1 MLKHIPKVVH
11 LTSVHPRFDTR
22 IFLKMC
28 RSLSGESYCVSLIVA
43 DNLGDEINEG
53 INIYDVGASKNRL
66 TRMLSA
72 PKRVLQKAVEL
83 DGDLYHLHDPELIPI
98 GLKLK
103 RQGKK
108 VIFDSHEDVP
118 KQLIGRHYLNSFMR
132 RILSIAF
139 AHYERY
145 ACSKLDGILT
155 STRYIRDKFVAIN
168 PRTLDINNFPIL
180 GELAAVSSDESKRD
194 SVCYLGG
201 MGALRGTKQLVEAM
215 EYVHPDTRLDLV
227 GTFSEKAF
235 EEEVRET
242 DGWKKVYEHGFLDR
256 NEVRVVLSRSLV
268 GVVNFLEAPNHVDS
282 QPNKL
287 FEYMS
292 AGVPIISSN
301 FPLWKEV
308 VEGNDCGLCVD
319 PSKPADI
326 ANAINSLVQN
336 PQRAREMGLNGK
348 KAVEEYYNWAEEEK
362 KLFAFYG
369 SLLESSK

>member
-1 MLKHIPKVVH
+1 MLKHIHKVVH

-28 RSLSGESYCVSLIVA
+28 RSLSGENYDVSLIVA
-43 DNLGDEINEG
+43 DNLGNEISEG
-53 INIYDVGASKNRL
+53 VNIYDVGASKNRL
-66 TRMLSA
+66 TRILNA
-72 PKRVLQKAVEL
+72 PKRILQKALEL

-118 KQLIGRHYLNSFMR
+118 KQLIGRHYLNPFLR
-132 RILSIAF
+132 RILSMAF
-139 AHYERY
+139 ARYERY
-145 ACSKLDGILT
+145 ACSKLDGVLT
-155 STRYIRDKFVAIN
+155 STRFIKDKFITIN
-168 PRTLDINNFPIL
+168 LRTIDINNFPIL
-180 GELAAVSSDESKRD
+180 GELAAGSSDNSKRD
-194 SVCYLGG
+194 SICYLGG

-215 EYVHPDTRLDLV
+215 EHVHADTRLELV
-227 GTFSEKAF
+227 GAFSEKAF
-235 EEEVRET
+235 GEEVRGT
-242 DGWKKVYEHGFLDR
+242 FGWKKVCEHGFLDR
-256 NEVRVVLSRSLV
+256 NEVRMVLARAIA
-268 GVVNFLEAPNHVDS
+268 GVVNFLEAPNHIDS

-292 AGVPIISSN
+292 AGVPVISSN

-308 VEGNDCGLCVD
+308 VEGNDCGVCVD
-319 PSKPADI
+319 PSKPLDI
-326 ANAINSLVQN
+326 ADAINSLVQN

-348 KAVEEYYNWAEEEK
+348 KAVEEYYNWDEEKK

-369 SLLESSK
+369 SLLGSR